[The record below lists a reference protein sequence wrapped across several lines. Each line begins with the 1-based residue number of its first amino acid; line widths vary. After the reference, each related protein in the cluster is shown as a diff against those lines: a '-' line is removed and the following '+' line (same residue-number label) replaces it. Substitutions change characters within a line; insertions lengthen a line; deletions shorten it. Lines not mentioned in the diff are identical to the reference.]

1 GSFSRA
7 ATTSLGSICFGALI
21 VAVLEAMKTLVEKA
35 REDRDNALK
44 CLVDCLISCLDAAA
58 QYLNRWAF
66 TYIGIY
72 GYSFM
77 EAGHKV
83 YNLFTRR
90 GLTTLLNDNLI
101 GRVLFLGSLMVGLL
115 TCGIGVLLAFALQ
128 HSYLKDVE
136 DAPSLLGGAG
146 FVVGFFVT
154 DVMMNVV
161 SAAVAAILV
170 CFLEDSQALAITHPD
185 YHSYLSAAWSM
196 RFPDINW

>member
-1 GSFSRA
+1 
-7 ATTSLGSICFGALI
+7 
-21 VAVLEAMKTLVEKA
+21 MVENA
-35 REDRDNALK
+35 RQERDNALK
-44 CLVDCLISCLDAAA
+44 CLLDCLISCLDSLA
-58 QYLNRWAF
+58 QYLNRWAY

-72 GYSFM
+72 GHSFV

-83 YNLFTRR
+83 YNLFVRR
-90 GLTTLLNDNLI
+90 GLTALLNDNLV
-101 GRVLFLGSLMVGLL
+101 GRVLFLGALMVGLV
-115 TCGIGVLLAFALQ
+115 TCGLGVLLAFILQ

-136 DAPSLLGGAG
+136 NAPSLLGGAG

-161 SAAVAAILV
+161 SAAVAAVLV

-185 YHSYLSAAWSM
+185 YHSYLVAAWAM